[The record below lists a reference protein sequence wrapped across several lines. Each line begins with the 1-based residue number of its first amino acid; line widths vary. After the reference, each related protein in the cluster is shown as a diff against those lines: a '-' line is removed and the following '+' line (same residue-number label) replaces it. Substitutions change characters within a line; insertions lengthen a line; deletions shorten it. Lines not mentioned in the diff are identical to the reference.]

1 MMSNILNK
9 QFLRRLTV
17 FISAGFLMLVLFGCN
32 NKAIPDEAI
41 NGSMTYGDV
50 TINLQ
55 VGEPAPDFTSIDAE
69 GNTVS
74 LSAFQPNQP
83 VLLVFYRGKWCLFC
97 VSHLDDIQNL
107 FPTLKAQGVQL
118 LAISPDPTADS
129 QELAAKFN
137 QPYVFVTDQDLAI
150 ANAYGV
156 QRDESIPHPTVVLIN
171 KEGIVVWFYASEN
184 HRQRPSA
191 EQLQQVIEQYL

>member
-1 MMSNILNK
+1 MSNVLNK

-32 NKAIPDEAI
+32 NKAVPDEAI

-118 LAISPDPTADS
+118 LAISPDPTVDS

-184 HRQRPSA
+184 YRQRPSA